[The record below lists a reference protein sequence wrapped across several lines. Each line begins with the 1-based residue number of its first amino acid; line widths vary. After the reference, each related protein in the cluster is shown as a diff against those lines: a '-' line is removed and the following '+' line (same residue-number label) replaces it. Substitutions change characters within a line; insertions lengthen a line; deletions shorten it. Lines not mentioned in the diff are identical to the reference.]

1 MAADSTAPD
10 RPQLAVS
17 AAIFRDGKVL
27 LVRRARRP
35 GLGLY
40 SLPGGRVEYG
50 ETLAEAVA
58 REVAEETALT
68 ITVAGLSG
76 WREVVPDPQRG
87 TTGHYVILSFAAR
100 WAAGDIHLNDELDDA
115 QWRGPG
121 DFAGLT
127 TTDGLADIVA
137 AAHRLIEG

>member
-1 MAADSTAPD
+1 VTAQASPSD

-17 AAIFRDGKVL
+17 AAIFRDGRVL

-50 ETLAEAVA
+50 ETLAQALA
-58 REVAEETALT
+58 REVTEETALG
-68 ITVAGLSG
+68 IAVVGLAG
-76 WREVVPDPQRG
+76 WREVVPDPARG
-87 TTGHYVILSFAAR
+87 TAGHYVILSFAAR
-100 WAAGDIHLNDELDDA
+100 WASGEVRLNDELDDA
-115 QWRGPG
+115 QWRAPG

-127 TTDGLADIVA
+127 TTEGLADMVA
-137 AAHRLIEG
+137 AAHRLVV